1 MTLWNIIITPMYLGQ
16 DRQYIIENLLIYIV
30 GFNAIKVGVNIA
42 LVLMLYKP
50 LSSVLKAISLLEKS
64 ELEEVQDTCQMTI
77 HTTNITYASEKYQI
91 VLQAD
96 LDEDLYKLVV
106 TEF

>member
-1 MTLWNIIITPMYLGQ
+1 MEELLKNIGITAKGEYTNDGAYVV
-16 DRQYIIENLLIYIV
+16 D
-30 GFNAIKVGVNIA
+30 IKDYNEYGK
-42 LVLMLYKP
+42 YF
-50 LSSVLKAISLLEKS
+50 SLLEKS
-64 ELEEVQDTCQMTI
+64 DLEEVQDTCQMTI
-77 HTTNITYASEKYQI
+77 HTTNVTYASEKYQV

>member
-1 MTLWNIIITPMYLGQ
+1 MEELLKSIGITAKGEYTKEGVYVV
-16 DRQYIIENLLIYIV
+16 D
-30 GFNAIKVGVNIA
+30 IKDYNEYGK
-42 LVLMLYKP
+42 YF
-50 LSSVLKAISLLEKS
+50 SLLEKS

-77 HTTNITYASEKYQI
+77 HTTNVTYASEKYQV

>member
-1 MTLWNIIITPMYLGQ
+1 MEELLKNIGITTKGEYTKEGVYVV
-16 DRQYIIENLLIYIV
+16 D
-30 GFNAIKVGVNIA
+30 IKDYNEYGK
-42 LVLMLYKP
+42 YF
-50 LSSVLKAISLLEKS
+50 SLLEKS

-77 HTTNITYASEKYQI
+77 HTTNVTYASERYQV

>member
-1 MTLWNIIITPMYLGQ
+1 MEELLKNIGITEKGEYTKDGA
-16 DRQYIIENLLIYIV
+16 YIV
-30 GFNAIKVGVNIA
+30 DIKDYNEYGK
-42 LVLMLYKP
+42 YF
-50 LSSVLKAISLLEKS
+50 SLLEKS

-77 HTTNITYASEKYQI
+77 HTTNVTYASEQYQV